1 MSVHAPS
8 FVRKLLLGS
17 ALLCLIA
24 CTCGCPKSKPTENAS
39 GSAAKVAATQAA
51 NGSGKNSTTQPISST
66 PTAGFESLPEPESKQ
81 VTLIE
86 IRETNRDTLP
96 EMETDHQEGSGALR
110 WLDGKL
116 YLDSRT
122 QPGHEDRVDE
132 DEIDI
137 FATVPPLNVDSDIPA
152 KDCQLFVHYIVQYQG
167 RGRQGTVEKWFA
179 FQGLDGQWSERF
191 IKDADPLQHDPAGD
205 EPAFEFWLEKIR
217 CGPNDEV
224 SIQVLGGDQASIRFG
239 NQQHK
244 LTRGQS
250 VELSEQSLEIAIE
263 QLPLT
268 GAAFGDRSNF
278 EPDQVVV
285 PGNRFGPIQFSTRVE
300 AELIGSVPLVLE

>member
-8 FVRKLLLGS
+8 FVRKLLFGS
-17 ALLCLIA
+17 ALLGLIA
-24 CTCGCPKSKPTENAS
+24 CTCGCPKPKPTENAS
-39 GSAAKVAATQAA
+39 GSSAKVATTQPA
-51 NGSGKNSTTQPISST
+51 NGSVENSTTQPVSST
-66 PTAGFESLPEPESKQ
+66 PSAGFESLPEQEAKR

-96 EMETDHQEGSGALR
+96 DMETDHLSGAGALR
-110 WLDGKL
+110 WHDGKL

-122 QPGHEDRVDE
+122 QPGHEDRVEE

-152 KDCQLFVHYIVQYQG
+152 MDCQLFVHYIIQYQG
-167 RGRQGTVEKWFA
+167 SERQGRVEKWFA
-179 FQGLDGQWSERF
+179 FEELNGQWSERF
-191 IKDADPLQHDPAGD
+191 IQNADPLQHDPAGD
-205 EPAFEFWLEKIR
+205 EPAFEFWLETIR
-217 CGPNDEV
+217 CGLNDEI
-224 SIQVLGGDQASIRFG
+224 SIQVVGGDQTSIRFG

-244 LTRGQS
+244 LTRGQP
-250 VELSEQSLEIAIE
+250 VELSEQSLEIEIE

-268 GAAFGDRSNF
+268 GAAFGNRSNF

-285 PGNRFGPIQFSTRVE
+285 PGNRFGSIQFSTRIE